1 MVEYADEPAYRNGTA
16 QLPAQWTAWMSFT
29 RDAPP
34 SLGELQRDAARIA
47 RLGPLVAAIEA
58 REREE
63 RILQGYLLPDGSEPG
78 AAQVPQSLTS
88 GAAQTKAFPYALD
101 AEPQALPDSDFI
113 APPRDKVDPG
123 AANSADALR
132 KLAEEDT
139 KRRLKESGVAEGSGP
154 VEGVEGVGR
163 AFKPRRRGA

>member
-1 MVEYADEPAYRNGTA
+1 MVEYANEPAYRRGTA

-29 RDAPP
+29 RDTPP
-34 SLGELQRDAARIA
+34 SLAELQRDAD
-47 RLGPLVAAIEA
+47 RLAKLRPLVEAIEK

-63 RILQGYLLPDGSEPG
+63 RILQGYLLPDGSEPSKEPD
-78 AAQVPQSLTS
+78 ALMPVAP
-88 GAAQTKAFPYALD
+88 PYPLD
-101 AEPQALPDSDFI
+101 AEPAEEFI
-113 APPRDKVDPG
+113 APPREKVDPT
-123 AANSADALR
+123 AANSADELR

-163 AFKPRRRGA
+163 AFKPRRRGQSS